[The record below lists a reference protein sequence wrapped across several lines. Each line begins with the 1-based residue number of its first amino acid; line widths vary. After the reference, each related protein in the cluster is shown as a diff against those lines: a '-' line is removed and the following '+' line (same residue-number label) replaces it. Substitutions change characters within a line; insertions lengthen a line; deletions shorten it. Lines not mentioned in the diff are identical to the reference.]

1 MNRKDYKKMMDK
13 IEPDERM
20 EHRIIQGIKNDNAN
34 NSRGVARNRINRL
47 LNAAAFLAVIA
58 CLGLVVALV
67 LNNDNSTV
75 VTSNNL
81 AEFDQTPSVNKVDD
95 SQAVIIPK
103 IELQNGSG
111 AMGKMIALIVYKGNI
126 YTQTGTSISPEIA
139 KQLRGDQLG
148 RSKAGI
154 DEWST
159 SAEYTE
165 LASNIGQMDVF
176 SVKGYDTDFRIM
188 SYLEVEG
195 QIYAELYE
203 HLNGITIAKGE
214 DLIGKLHLK
223 DHIESV
229 KWQDFNSWNNGEK
242 TSTNI
247 PVNQTLQQ
255 FIDALYEAKPVA
267 GYQLYKAG
275 IYESGSEN
283 QKFLYLKL
291 QDQTEVKLRLFK
303 DGNYVSYANA
313 DVFLQVDAATFDA
326 LWEQM

>member
-20 EHRIIQGIKNDNAN
+20 KYRIIQGVRLSNKNTNTKM
-34 NSRGVARNRINRL
+34 SVSRNRINRL
-47 LNAAAFLAVIA
+47 VKATAGLAAIACIGIVIA
-58 CLGLVVALV
+58 L
-67 LNNDNSTV
+67 
-75 VTSNNL
+75 TSNN
-81 AEFDQTPSVNKVDD
+81 ESSPTVTSQNRGPNVNMVND
-95 SQAVIIPK
+95 SQSVTIPK
-103 IELQNGSG
+103 IELPNESS
-111 AMGKMIALIVYKGNI
+111 AKADMIGLIVYKGNI

-159 SAEYTE
+159 SADYTE

-229 KWQDFNSWNNGEK
+229 KWQDFNNWNNGGK
-242 TSTNI
+242 TFTDLQ
-247 PVNQTLQQ
+247 VNQILEQ
-255 FIDALYEAKPVA
+255 FITALYEAKPVA

-275 IYESGSEN
+275 IYESGTEN